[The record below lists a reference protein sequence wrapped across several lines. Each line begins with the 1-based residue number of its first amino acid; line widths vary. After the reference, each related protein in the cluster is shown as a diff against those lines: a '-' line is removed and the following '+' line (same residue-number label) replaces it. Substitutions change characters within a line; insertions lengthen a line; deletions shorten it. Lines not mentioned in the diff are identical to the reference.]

1 MPPILFIFVGRTKE
15 GFIKEG
21 LDKYAGLIGRLHPV
35 EVREIKGA
43 AGREP
48 EQAKDIEGEAILSRV
63 AAGDCLI
70 ALDERGRNPRSVD
83 FAKELDRLLGSG
95 RRTVFVTGGPFGLSG
110 KVRERADMLLSLS
123 KLTFTH
129 EMARLVLLEQV
140 YRAMTI
146 TRGMTYHY

>member
-1 MPPILFIFVGRTKE
+1 MPPIVFIFVGRTKE

-21 LDKYAGLIGRLHPV
+21 LDKYAGLISRLHQV

-48 EQAKDIEGEAILSRV
+48 EQAKQIEGEAILSRLLP
-63 AAGDCLI
+63 GDNVI
-70 ALDERGRNPRSVD
+70 ALDERGRNPDSVA
-83 FAKELDRLLGSG
+83 FAGELDGFLSSG
-95 RRTVFVTGGPFGLSG
+95 KRTVFVTGGPFGLSG
-110 KVRERADMLLSLS
+110 KVRGRADMVLSLS

-140 YRAMTI
+140 YRAITI